1 MKALA
6 IRGDYSLQTRAAL
19 TSEMFSRFTEYI
31 DGSAKTIETYTRAI
45 RQFTTWIQA
54 QGIDRPDRADVL
66 RYLEH
71 LRSHCKPTTVQNY
84 IIAVRQFF
92 KWAEQEGIYD
102 NIAEHVKGAK
112 LDREHK
118 KDALTTAQIRDIAA
132 SIDRDTLQGKR
143 DYAILTLTVTCGLR
157 TIELQRANIEDMRT
171 LGDNSVLYIQGKGRE
186 EKTEYVKLPQLV
198 EKAIRAYLKARA
210 AVAPAAPLFASTSDR
225 NSGERMTTRSL
236 SRLIK
241 NSFINAGYDSDR
253 LTAHSLRH
261 TAGTLN
267 LLNGGT
273 LEETQQLLRHSKID
287 TTMIYLHHLDR
298 AKNKSEDRISRA
310 IFG

>member
-1 MKALA
+1 MNTIA
-6 IRGDYSLQTRAAL
+6 IREDHSLQARAAL
-19 TSEMFSRFTEYI
+19 TSELFTRFTAYI
-31 DGSAKTIETYTRAI
+31 DGSARTVETYSRAI
-45 RQFTTWIQA
+45 RQFKTWIQA

-66 RYLEH
+66 RYKEH

-84 IIAVRQFF
+84 IIAIRQFF
-92 KWAEQEGIYD
+92 KWAAQEGIYE

-132 SIDRDTLQGKR
+132 SIDRETLQGKR

-157 TIELQRANIEDMRT
+157 TIELQRANIEDLRT

-186 EKTEYVKLPQLV
+186 EKTDYVKLPQVV
-198 EKAIRAYLKARA
+198 EKAIRAYLKDRA
-210 AVAPAAPLFASTSDR
+210 AGQKAPLFASTSDR
-225 NSGERMTTRSL
+225 NNGDRMTTRSL